1 MWVRGA
7 CIATRDFRERWKWD
21 ELSGNQT
28 RRYRLRVVQRIP
40 RLPCTPSS
48 RSLSLS
54 IPFPLRRWALE
65 AWIAWTG
72 TKVWWLRGRLSAHC
86 RARLR
91 LACMMHAAGG
101 IADPPFFPLSPSSLC
116 HSHPCHCTSL
126 PRRPAPGTL
135 SYVKWEVCGTG
146 RVWTRDCISPPLRCA
161 ACTLWQWWS
170 IAGTR
175 RGEKNIIFLLLLLWL
190 CRCGK
195 EIA

>member
-28 RRYRLRVVQRIP
+28 RRYRLRVVQRIL

-72 TKVWWLRGRLSAHC
+72 TKVWWLRGRPSAHC

-101 IADPPFFPLSPSSLC
+101 IADPPFFPSLTLLALPFAPMPLHILATAPCTRHSILRQMGGVRNRACVDTGLHLPSS
-116 HSHPCHCTSL
+116 SL
-126 PRRPAPGTL
+126 RGL
-135 SYVKWEVCGTG
+135 YVVAVVVDSG
-146 RVWTRDCISPPLRCA
+146 
-161 ACTLWQWWS
+161 
-170 IAGTR
+170 
-175 RGEKNIIFLLLLLWL
+175 N
-190 CRCGK
+190 
-195 EIA
+195 